1 MLSQVCHFI
10 HNYFERESYAG
21 EYTISGGTITLDFLV
36 VGQRFRILGSAANDG
51 IYTYH
56 AVGVVWNDDNT
67 KAVAMVDETFNG
79 TIVAMGAPREL
90 LDLVTEIAAWQTKY
104 ADAIDSPFQSESFGG
119 YSYTKATGGHAAG
132 EINGAFTWQDR
143 FKAQLNAWRKIA

>member
-36 VGQRFRILGSAANDG
+36 VGQRFRILGSMANDG

-67 KAVAMVDETFNG
+67 KAVVMVDETFSG
-79 TIVAMGAPREL
+79 TIVAMGVPREVI
-90 LDLVTEIAAWQTKY
+90 DLVGDINTWVTAN
-104 ADAIDSPFQSESFGG
+104 ADSLNSPYTSESFGG
-119 YSYTKATGGHAAG
+119 YSYQKASGSTGA
-132 EINGAFTWQDR
+132 NGSVGVFGWQDM
-143 FKAQLNAWRKIA
+143 FKTRLNAYRKIA

>member
-10 HNYFERESYAG
+10 HNHFERESYAG

-56 AVGVVWNDDNT
+56 AVGVVWNDDNA
-67 KAVAMVDETFNG
+67 KAVTMVDETFNG
-79 TIVAMGAPREL
+79 TIVAMGVPREVI
-90 LDLVTEIAAWQTKY
+90 DLVGDINTWVTAN
-104 ADAIDSPFQSESFGG
+104 ADAINSPFKSESFGG
-119 YSYTKATGGHAAG
+119 YTYTKAETAHNSG
-132 EINGAFTWQDR
+132 EIGKPFSWQDMFAR
-143 FKAQLNAWRKIA
+143 RLNAYRKIA